1 MEKFIEKLSL
11 DRVQLDESLFNTI
24 SDIQNKD
31 SIKKSVHDDKDKWKR
46 RIKDNID
53 IEAHIRAKWMC
64 QKHQYIDNVTTLRCH
79 IKG

>member
-31 SIKKSVHDDKDKWKR
+31 SIEKASMMI
-46 RIKDNID
+46 RISG
-53 IEAHIRAKWMC
+53 
-64 QKHQYIDNVTTLRCH
+64 
-79 IKG
+79 KGGSRIILILKLT